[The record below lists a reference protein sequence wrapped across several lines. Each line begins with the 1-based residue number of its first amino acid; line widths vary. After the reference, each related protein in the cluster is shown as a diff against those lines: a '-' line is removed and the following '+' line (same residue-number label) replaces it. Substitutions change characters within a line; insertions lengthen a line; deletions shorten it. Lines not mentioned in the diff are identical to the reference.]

1 MTLVCTADKKTDIKY
16 VACGA
21 EIIAFREFSKLGKLV
36 LFCDASQ
43 PHKNGYPF
51 STLDNH
57 EKVFIHGI
65 LENSKTQYFA
75 CNSLQKNKD
84 KCSSDEQKIKCL
96 PTTLQLGFKIPQ

>member
-51 STLDNH
+51 ST
-57 EKVFIHGI
+57 
-65 LENSKTQYFA
+65 
-75 CNSLQKNKD
+75 
-84 KCSSDEQKIKCL
+84 
-96 PTTLQLGFKIPQ
+96 